1 MNDLPS
7 EVSLLF
13 ITYEKMT
20 SNKADILEFCDSI
33 QDLVSTM
40 NEETKAPSTSDLA
53 CVQLSL
59 ESSQL
64 NRMEIAES
72 EQSELSCGE
81 GPSRGVIPKRGRD
94 AHEKMQHVFQAWQ
107 VFKKTQATMNLC
119 DRWTTVADPR
129 GQTNK
134 MLFPFIINN
143 RTILGLF
150 LCLFKNTEIYKSESS
165 SGSS

>member
-1 MNDLPS
+1 
-7 EVSLLF
+7 
-13 ITYEKMT
+13 MT

-81 GPSRGVIPKRGRD
+81 GPSRGVIPKRGRGRPRKNATRIPSMASIQENSSD
-94 AHEKMQHVFQAWQ
+94 YEFMRQ
-107 VFKKTQATMNLC
+107 VDN
-119 DRWTTVADPR
+119 
-129 GQTNK
+129 
-134 MLFPFIINN
+134 
-143 RTILGLF
+143 
-150 LCLFKNTEIYKSESS
+150 SS
-165 SGSS
+165 RSSWSDQ